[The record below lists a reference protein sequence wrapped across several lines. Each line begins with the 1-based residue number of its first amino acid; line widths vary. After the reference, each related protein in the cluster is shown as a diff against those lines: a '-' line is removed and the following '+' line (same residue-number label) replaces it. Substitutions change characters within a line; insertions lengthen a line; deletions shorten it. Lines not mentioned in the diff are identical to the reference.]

1 MKDTLFADF
10 DTAAR
15 AVLSFL
21 YRRMGFGLW
30 MVTRTEGDD
39 WIVLQAEDHGYDVK
53 EGTVFRWADSFCS
66 RMVDG
71 LGPRIAPS
79 SDAVPAYASAP
90 IGQQVKIGA
99 YVGVPLRGPEGALFG
114 TLCAI
119 DPQMQPAA
127 IVHEQELVEMMAGL
141 LSSLL
146 QAELRLVNEARRAE
160 RAESEAL
167 TDGLTGLYN
176 RRGWVK
182 LLAAEEGRCRRYG
195 HPASIIAIDLD
206 GLKAINDIYGHLKG
220 DELLARAGS
229 VIRGTAR
236 SQDVVARVGGDEFVV
251 LTVECDRAGSER
263 QAERLRAGFA
273 QAGVKASIGLATRR
287 PERGLQHSWE
297 DADSAM
303 YADKRSSSRVPR
315 TDDHVV

>member
-176 RRGWVK
+176 RRGWVN

-206 GLKAINDIYGHLKG
+206 GLKAINDTYGHLKG

-236 SQDVVARVGGDEFVV
+236 ARTWWRASVA
-251 LTVECDRAGSER
+251 T
-263 QAERLRAGFA
+263 
-273 QAGVKASIGLATRR
+273 
-287 PERGLQHSWE
+287 
-297 DADSAM
+297 
-303 YADKRSSSRVPR
+303 SS
-315 TDDHVV
+315 